1 MAFLVDANFNVVA
14 ELDELQ
20 KAARVHN
27 IDLSIHRVAKGEEI
41 AAAIDAAKASGATAL
56 IFRRLHS
63 SSPIVSSFRT
73 ASRRCACRRSM
84 NGLKRPRKA
93 VLPPTDRASM
103 MSF

>member
-41 AAAIDAAKASGATAL
+41 AAAIPT
-56 IFRRLHS
+56 RR
-63 SSPIVSSFRT
+63 
-73 ASRRCACRRSM
+73 RRRVPQR
-84 NGLKRPRKA
+84 
-93 VLPPTDRASM
+93 
-103 MSF
+103 